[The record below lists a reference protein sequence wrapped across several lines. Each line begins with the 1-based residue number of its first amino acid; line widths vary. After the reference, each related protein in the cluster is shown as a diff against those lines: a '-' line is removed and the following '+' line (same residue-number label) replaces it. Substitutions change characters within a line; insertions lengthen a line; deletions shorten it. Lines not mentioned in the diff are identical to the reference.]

1 MDAFEARALT
11 GSAGA
16 RARPTSNLPGLVAF
30 PLSNGCISGAR
41 SPAAACLSTAGLG
54 CWRVRQFPRP
64 AGCRRAGPSL
74 LLIPPL
80 QVPVGSTAHPTGA
93 SELER
98 AFEANGRGHRQ
109 LPEPRHGSV
118 AERASPPAPARRR
131 WMPGQPPGQ
140 RSAGKREGGH
150 PAGLLPGSNQRDK
163 SRAVGRVPEPP
174 RNPSYLAAPAGGQSS
189 MHASQK
195 SEQVSPAEAM
205 EPGAGWNR
213 GRESAAAGG
222 PRIHGN
228 AVRSAVEP
236 AGGTRNLQRQG
247 KRRHELNPRLRP
259 VAATLVTPARKHA
272 AAGRGGAAAAGRR
285 KTVSAVGLDEAAA
298 VTGLLRKSSGPG
310 SWMLPG
316 LSSQPCQ
323 RSRARGPGSCLFAAP
338 IPAVPGNVCPPSALP
353 HGHGRAW
360 RCQRAVPHP
369 RQAGRLPAGSG
380 FFRGSGRGGVP
391 PLSGAQPVHPGRPH
405 CKRLPGCGARF
416 GFPPFRTQRLPGQ
429 TLSNGKN
436 GCGLPSRV
444 PAGLQRQRPAA
455 DLCHCIVQRRWMRC
469 RAVFFQ
475 PHFRPLR
482 TGPERGQTTA
492 ATTAVER

>member
-1 MDAFEARALT
+1 
-11 GSAGA
+11 
-16 RARPTSNLPGLVAF
+16 
-30 PLSNGCISGAR
+30 
-41 SPAAACLSTAGLG
+41 
-54 CWRVRQFPRP
+54 
-64 AGCRRAGPSL
+64 
-74 LLIPPL
+74 
-80 QVPVGSTAHPTGA
+80 
-93 SELER
+93 
-98 AFEANGRGHRQ
+98 
-109 LPEPRHGSV
+109 
-118 AERASPPAPARRR
+118 
-131 WMPGQPPGQ
+131 
-140 RSAGKREGGH
+140 
-150 PAGLLPGSNQRDK
+150 
-163 SRAVGRVPEPP
+163 
-174 RNPSYLAAPAGGQSS
+174 

-195 SEQVSPAEAM
+195 SEQVSPVEAM

-213 GRESAAAGG
+213 GRESAAARG
-222 PRIHGN
+222 PRIKGN
-228 AVRSAVEP
+228 AVRSAVKP

-298 VTGLLRKSSGPG
+298 ETGLLRKSSGPG
-310 SWMLPG
+310 SWMFPG

-360 RCQRAVPHP
+360 RCHRAVPHP

-380 FFRGSGRGGVP
+380 CFRGSGRGGVP

-429 TLSNGKN
+429 ILSNGKDS
-436 GCGLPSRV
+436 CGLPSRV
-444 PAGLQRQRPAA
+444 PAGLQRQHPAA

-469 RAVFFQ
+469 RAVFFSHTSGHSGRVPNAARRPRQ
-475 PHFRPLR
+475 PRPWSVEGMSLA
-482 TGPERGQTTA
+482 GPPGAGKKQH
-492 ATTAVER
+492 